1 MIPSGRAK
9 NDSPGDRVG
18 GRQSRGEGGEA
29 VTGVSGGGE
38 VVTGQDFVLEVDS
51 AENSSFHVGGQRVPP
66 LVFKSHRRLSSRWAA
81 GTI

>member
-9 NDSPGDRVG
+9 SE
-18 GRQSRGEGGEA
+18 STGEGGEA
-29 VTGVSGGGE
+29 
-38 VVTGQDFVLEVDS
+38 VTGQDFVLEVDS

-66 LVFKSHRRLSSRWAA
+66 FVFKSHCRLSSRWAV